1 MRLTLLLIV
10 FTLIFC
16 SPNYAAIYK
25 WTNKQEV
32 TSFTQQRPKNKSIS
46 FEKLNVRPIPF
57 IGNADEG
64 NSRTEDN
71 TQKTDELS
79 IKQAKEVV
87 PQKQTK
93 ADREELKRRC
103 AIAKQS
109 LVNLSRGG
117 NRLYKD
123 ANGEH
128 LRLDEESKNQK
139 RREISQFLADN
150 CQ

>member
-25 WTNKQEV
+25 WVNQQEV

-46 FEKLNVRPIPF
+46 FEKINVAPMPL
-57 IGNADEG
+57 IGDVDEVKSSTEKNAK
-64 NSRTEDN
+64 
-71 TQKTDELS
+71 KTDELS
-79 IKQAKEVV
+79 IKKTKEAS
-87 PQKQTK
+87 PKEQTK
-93 ADREELKRRC
+93 ADREVLKRRC
-103 AIAKQS
+103 ATAKQS
-109 LVNLSRGG
+109 LINLNRGG
-117 NRLYKD
+117 NRIYKD
-123 ANGEH
+123 ANGNY

-139 RREISQFLADN
+139 RREISQFLTDN

>member
-1 MRLTLLLIV
+1 MRLTLLLII

-25 WTNKQEV
+25 WTNEQEV

-46 FEKLNVRPIPF
+46 FEKLKVRPIPF
-57 IGNADEG
+57 IGNDDEDNSSTESNAKKADELG
-64 NSRTEDN
+64 
-71 TQKTDELS
+71 
-79 IKQAKEVV
+79 IKKAEEAS
-87 PQKQTK
+87 PHKQTK

-109 LVNLSRGG
+109 LINLSRGG

-123 ANGEH
+123 ANGEY

-139 RREISQFLADN
+139 RREISQFLTDN